1 MRSVGDELLLLPPG
15 LLYRPDRAAR
25 QQHCEAEERKQAECT
40 EQHAVFHKRAQC
52 LLLAGNV
59 RKDHAAGHAAVAQAV
74 FRDLA
79 DGVLR
84 GLRRGCD
91 HPQKRPVGQIVIT
104 RPDGDQIAE
113 RIGLQHEIRQ
123 AHLLRFAL
131 RLDRREGVGRNGLHH
146 TDGLCAQILLRQRIE
161 KAEDRAEHHGGDEH
175 DRENDLQPQ
184 FFQHASSTSR
194 W

>member
-59 RKDHAAGHAAVAQAV
+59 REDHAAGHAAVAQAV

-84 GLRRGCD
+84 GLRRSCG

-123 AHLLRFAL
+123 AHLLRLTL
-131 RLDRREGVGRNGLHH
+131 RLDRREGIGRDGLHH
-146 TDGLCAQILLRQRIE
+146 ADRLGAQVPLRQRIE
-161 KAEDRAEHHGGDEH
+161 KPDNRAEHDSGDEH
-175 DRENDLQPQ
+175 DRKNDLQTQ
-184 FFQHASSTSR
+184 FFQHVSSTSR
-194 W
+194 